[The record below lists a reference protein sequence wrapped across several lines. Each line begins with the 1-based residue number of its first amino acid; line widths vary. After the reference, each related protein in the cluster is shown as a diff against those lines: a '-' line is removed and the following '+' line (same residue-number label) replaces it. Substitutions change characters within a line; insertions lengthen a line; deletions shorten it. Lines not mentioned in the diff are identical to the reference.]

1 MKLDRSAI
9 GAIVVAMMMASASAA
24 AQYATVGSNRS
35 AAVEAPAVEVSI
47 GEQLDELGYD
57 HDVDGDGDYKLVLE
71 MADDRTQLAYVR
83 SPVHEFGSHRVRE
96 IWSPAYRIDGG
107 RFPAPVSLRLL
118 EDSHDSV
125 LGSWVKQGDIAM
137 FVVKI
142 AADANTKQLED
153 AIAAAVTTAD
163 AMETELSPGSDE
175 F

>member
-1 MKLDRSAI
+1 MKLNHSAV
-9 GAIVVAMMMASASAA
+9 GALGVAMLMASTGAA
-24 AQYATVGSNRS
+24 AQYATVGSTRS

-47 GEQLDELGYD
+47 GRQLDELGYD
-57 HDVDGDGDYKLVLE
+57 HDVDDDGDFKLVLE
-71 MADDRTQLAYVR
+71 MEDDRTQLAYVR

-96 IWSPAYRIDGG
+96 IWSPAYRVDGG
-107 RFPAPVSLRLL
+107 RFPAPVSVRLL

-142 AADANTKQLED
+142 AADASTTELKD